1 MRAKNN
7 KARLKALHD
16 RLKAFDSIIR
26 YNDPLLFTY
35 AVKCLED
42 IKEEA
47 DYLIKSMEKLG
58 AYDPKDVED

>member
-1 MRAKNN
+1 MKKTN

-16 RLKAFDSIIR
+16 RLAAFDSIIS
-26 YNDPLLFTY
+26 YNEPLLFTH

-47 DYLIKSMEKLG
+47 DYLIKSMEKVG
-58 AYDPKDVED
+58 KYDPKDVED